1 MNVII
6 LNSKEKR
13 EEEERWQGKRKA
25 DFKNRATEYFR
36 NI

>member
-13 EEEERWQGKRKA
+13 EEERWQGKRKA